1 MRSTQSV
8 VINLGSGDLHQ
19 GFPRV
24 VAQLWSADYFLP
36 EQFVGS
42 LPAAPELVEL
52 YERWQSVYQYM
63 WDGHP
68 KANSRTIQQLHPFDT
83 RLECRS
89 CFTEEDD
96 ELEIDATGIT
106 NVSIIGFEDL
116 CQKLHQNINDWLK
129 SFEFLNIERQLRSTL
144 DPTEA
149 LQVIVETDDESL
161 RRLPWHRWDLFS
173 DYPLAETSVS
183 RLEYKRHLPLKQS
196 QVRRRQVRILVI
208 QSSSQDLVAIDS
220 LQGLED
226 LEVVYAIDPT
236 NTELT
241 TQLEH
246 PQGWDIVFFN
256 DCSGHVVNTTSQED
270 KIGNGLTIEQLQ
282 SALKAAMDN
291 GLKVAFFNTCDGMAL
306 ASALEKL
313 HIPSVVVM
321 REPLPNSIAQAFFQH
336 FLSAFAV
343 EQLSLYLA
351 VQQARRKLQGVE
363 DEFPGASWLPV
374 ICTNPAVEQPCWS
387 QLAGFPCHISGK

>member
-1 MRSTQSV
+1 MRKTRSV

-52 YERWQSVYQYM
+52 YDRWQSIYQHI
-63 WDGHP
+63 WDDHLE
-68 KANSRTIQQLHPFDT
+68 ANSRTVPLPSSNT

-89 CFTEEDD
+89 CTTEEDN

-106 NVSIIGFEDL
+106 NVSIVGFEEL
-116 CQKLHQNINDWLK
+116 CQKLHQNINNWLK

-183 RLEYKRHLPLKQS
+183 RLEYKRQPLKQPLVTRS
-196 QVRRRQVRILVI
+196 QVRILVI
-208 QSSSQDLVAIDS
+208 QGLSQDIVEIDS
-220 LQGLED
+220 LQGLEEI
-226 LEVVYAIDPT
+226 EVVYLIDPT
-236 NTELT
+236 NAELT
-241 TQLEH
+241 TLLKH

-256 DCSGHVVNTTSQED
+256 DCSGQSLANTISHGH
-270 KIGNGLTIEQLQ
+270 KIGNGLTMEQLQ
-282 SALKAAMDN
+282 STLKAAMDN
-291 GLKVAFFNTCDGMAL
+291 GLKVAFFNSYDGMAL

-374 ICTNPAVEQPCWS
+374 ICTNPAVEPPHWS
-387 QLAGFPCHISGK
+387 QLAGFPCPISSK

>member
-36 EQFVGS
+36 EQFIGG
-42 LPAAPELVEL
+42 LPPAPELVEL
-52 YERWQSVYQYM
+52 YDQWQSIYQHL
-63 WDGHP
+63 WDGR
-68 KANSRTIQQLHPFDT
+68 KDTNSKTSQKQLRSNT
-83 RLECRS
+83 RSERLRS
-89 CFTEEDD
+89 ATEEDD
-96 ELEIDATGIT
+96 ELEIDDSGIT

-116 CQKLHQNINDWLK
+116 CQKVHININNWLK

-183 RLEYKRHLPLKQS
+183 RLEYKRHLPLQQP
-196 QVRRRQVRILVI
+196 QVTRVRVRILVI
-208 QSSSQDLVAIDS
+208 QGLSEDIVTIDS

-226 LEVVYAIDPT
+226 LEVVYLIDPS
-236 NTELT
+236 NAELT
-241 TQLEH
+241 AQIEH

-256 DCSGHVVNTTSQED
+256 DSSQQCAANTTFPEH
-270 KIGNGLTIEQLQ
+270 KIDNSLTIEQLQ
-282 SALKAAMDN
+282 LALQSAMDN
-291 GLKVAFFNTCDGMAL
+291 GLKVAFFNSCDGMAL

-313 HIPSVVVM
+313 HIASVVVM

-343 EQLSLYLA
+343 EELSLYLA

-374 ICTNPAVEQPCWS
+374 ICTNPAVEPPRWS
-387 QLAGFPCHISGK
+387 QLTGKQG